1 MSAGVQ
7 QEQLVKQDGGEA
19 QAADNFVRYYAEQ
32 SISETTLQRFRSIQ
46 GAVMRLRRQ
55 HGLAE
60 KNLDI
65 ADIGCNAGTQSIL
78 WAKDGHRVHGI
89 DINGPLLDLATKRSS
104 EAGLEIDFRL
114 GSATALPWA
123 DGSMDVCL
131 VPELLEHVADW
142 KSCLNEATR
151 ILRPGGVVYLSTT
164 NRLCPRQQEFNL
176 PMYSWYPAP
185 LKRHY
190 EKLSVTRRPDL
201 VNYAKYPAV
210 NWFTFYGLR
219 RELVSKGFVALDR
232 FDITDTQ
239 TKGLAGKVLISLIRG
254 MAPLR
259 WMAHVAT
266 PYTVIMAVRKAGP
279 IW

>member
-1 MSAGVQ
+1 MSAGAQ
-7 QEQLVKQDGGEA
+7 REQLVKQDGGEA
-19 QAADNFVRYYAEQ
+19 QAVDNFVRYYAEQ
-32 SISETTLQRFRSIQ
+32 STSETTLQRFRSIQ
-46 GAVMRLRRQ
+46 DAVIRIRGQ

-60 KNLDI
+60 KTLDI
-65 ADIGCNAGTQSIL
+65 ADIGCNAGTQCML

-89 DINGPLLDLATKRSS
+89 DINKALLDLATKRAR
-104 EAGLEIDFRL
+104 EAGLEIDFRH

-151 ILRPGGVVYLSTT
+151 ILRPGGVLYLSTT

-185 LKRHY
+185 LKRYY

-219 RELVSKGFVALDR
+219 REFVSKGFAALDR

-239 TKGLAGKVLISLIRG
+239 TKGPTGKVLISLVRG
-254 MAPLR
+254 MALLR
-259 WMAHVAT
+259 WLAHVAT
-266 PYTVIMAVRKAGP
+266 PYTVIMAIRTVEPK
-279 IW
+279 